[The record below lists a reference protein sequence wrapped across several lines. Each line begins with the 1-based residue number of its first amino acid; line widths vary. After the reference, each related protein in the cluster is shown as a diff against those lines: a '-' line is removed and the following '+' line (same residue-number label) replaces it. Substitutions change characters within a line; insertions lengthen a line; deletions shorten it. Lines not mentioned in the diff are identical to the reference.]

1 MKKRLVFVL
10 GILLLAAGLVWS
22 GGAGEK
28 EKEVILVG
36 TSAGFRPF
44 EYKEFG
50 TLTGFDI
57 DLMNEI
63 GAKLGKEVEFKDM
76 DFDALLEALNAG
88 TVDVIASGMT
98 IYDERKE
105 RADFTVP
112 YFTANQAALVKKGS
126 GIVLSSVEDLNN
138 AKFKIGVQNDTT
150 GAFWVED
157 NAPDVTLQKYGKYIE
172 CIQDLENGNID
183 IIVVDQPVAEAFAVN
198 RPVVIALPI
207 ITNEQYGLALQKGSS
222 LYEPVNNALK
232 ELMASPKWDELLD
245 KYFGAK

>member
-1 MKKRLVFVL
+1 MVYKRILININSVYNKEETKDTLV
-10 GILLLAAGLVWS
+10 
-22 GGAGEK
+22 
-28 EKEVILVG
+28 VG

-50 TLTGFDI
+50 ELAGFDI
-57 DLMNEI
+57 DLMKVI
-63 GAKLGKEVEFKDM
+63 GEKLGMEVEFKDM
-76 DFDALLEALNAG
+76 DFDALLEAVSTG

-98 IYDERKE
+98 ITDERKE

-126 GIVLSSVEDLNN
+126 GISLSSVEDLNN
-138 AKFKIGVQNDTT
+138 AQYRIGVQNDTT
-150 GAFWVED
+150 GSFWVED

-183 IIVVDQPVAEAFAVN
+183 IIVVDQPVAEAFAAN
-198 RPVVIALPI
+198 RPVEIALPI
-207 ITNEQYGLALQKGSS
+207 ITNEQYGLALKKGSD

-232 ELMASPKWDELLD
+232 ELMDSPEWDKLLD